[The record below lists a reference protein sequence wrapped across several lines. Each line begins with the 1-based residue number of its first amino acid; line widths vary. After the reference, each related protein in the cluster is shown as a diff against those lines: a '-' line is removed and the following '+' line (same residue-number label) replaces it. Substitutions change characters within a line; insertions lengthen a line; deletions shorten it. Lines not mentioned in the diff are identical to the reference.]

1 MLSSPFRIVF
11 FGVFLCVSHFASVF
25 TVFLPTRLF
34 AHGSLDFHLNFSS
47 VQGLEGM
54 GGGVVMTSMR
64 MRIGVVSLLLTLFWC
79 GTLVG
84 RGGDGGGGGGG

>member
-47 VQGLEGM
+47 VQALEGM
-54 GGGVVMTSMR
+54 GGG
-64 MRIGVVSLLLTLFWC
+64 
-79 GTLVG
+79 
-84 RGGDGGGGGGG
+84 GDDVHANADWVLCLSF